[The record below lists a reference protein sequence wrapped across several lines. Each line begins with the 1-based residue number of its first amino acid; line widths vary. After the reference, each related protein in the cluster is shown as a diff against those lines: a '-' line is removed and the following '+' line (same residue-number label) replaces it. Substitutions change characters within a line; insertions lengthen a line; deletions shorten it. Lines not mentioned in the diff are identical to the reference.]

1 MAQGETVD
9 HISGKQGHPLP
20 PDLSVELTPPQRHA
34 LEHHLR
40 REILRTLHRS
50 EGPRSPGEIAAALP
64 TETSVS
70 LISYHA
76 HVLESCG
83 GLSLADVQPAGET
96 LARRYASKLA
106 GDTQIVAILQ
116 ATEALDRPS
125 N

>member
-1 MAQGETVD
+1 MAQGDTVD

-20 PDLSVELTPPQRHA
+20 PDLSVDLTPPVRHA
-34 LEHHLR
+34 LNHHLR

-50 EGPRSPGEIAAALP
+50 EDPRSPAEIAAALP

-76 HVLESCG
+76 HVLENCG
-83 GLSLADVQPAGET
+83 ILSVADVQPTGET
-96 LARRYASKLA
+96 LARHYTSKLA
-106 GDTQIVAILQ
+106 GDTLIVSILQ
-116 ATEALDRPS
+116 ATEPLDRPS